1 MKAKLIILLLS
12 LTVVLPI
19 EAQHKRFNNSSQ
31 KVKNKIEELENIKL
45 IEILDLKEEDMLKFF
60 NRRKEFLERNR
71 QLEENK
77 NKHIDELR
85 TELNDLDEQKGKT
98 AIDEIILLEENILK
112 NKRDFIFSLKDILSN
127 KQIVKLIIFERN
139 FKKELKELLLK
150 KRSN

>member
-1 MKAKLIILLLS
+1 MKAKLIILLL
-12 LTVVLPI
+12 TIAVILPV

-31 KVKNKIEELENIKL
+31 KVKNKIEELEKIKL

-60 NRRKEFLERNR
+60 KRRKEFLDRNN
-71 QLEENK
+71 QLEEK
-77 NKHIDELR
+77 RNKHIDDLR

-98 AIDEIILLEENILK
+98 AIDEIIVLDESILK
-112 NKRDFIFSLKDILSN
+112 NRRDFILSLKDILSN

-150 KRSN
+150 KRNN